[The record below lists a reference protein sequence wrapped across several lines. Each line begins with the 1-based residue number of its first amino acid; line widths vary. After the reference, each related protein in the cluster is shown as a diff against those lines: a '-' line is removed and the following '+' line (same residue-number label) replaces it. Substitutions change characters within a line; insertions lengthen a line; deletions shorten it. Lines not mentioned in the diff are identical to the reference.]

1 MSLFDEDPK
10 RWLELL
16 YSLPPIDLEECFR
29 KQQQAKKKLLDERDK
44 PTCSDIVNSR
54 SQVAC
59 VTVWQSM
66 SCQCGSRRLR
76 RCRAGTT
83 LSETTLV
90 SG

>member
-44 PTCSDIVNSR
+44 THLQRYCELKESGGVCNSM
-54 SQVAC
+54 AEHEL
-59 VTVWQSM
+59 SM
-66 SCQCGSRRLR
+66 WFKTAAPLPRGYDF
-76 RCRAGTT
+76 
-83 LSETTLV
+83 E
-90 SG
+90 